1 MVKREV
7 VVLGI
12 NDGHDAGAAL
22 IKDGNVVAAVQEERL
37 NNIKHYAGIPE
48 KSINEVF
55 KISKIHPS
63 VVSLVAVVSYDPPG
77 QEDLNAF
84 STKLLLKLGPLLH
97 SKPYIKI
104 YSTYK
109 KLRRNVKGIMNCLEK
124 LELTNAEI
132 TIIEHQKAHAS
143 AAYRSSPWGYH
154 NHQNKG
160 QTLILTADGS
170 GDGLSSTVNIGT
182 VGEIMR
188 IASSSYYDSLGN
200 AFYTEITRYLG
211 LKPWDHENK
220 VMGLAPYGKAS
231 HCIQKMR
238 EIINID
244 KRNPLVFK
252 NRIGCVGIYVQPKL
266 RKLLANQRF
275 DNIAAAAQQH
285 LEELVKS
292 WVLSAVKSTG
302 VKRLALAGGIF
313 LNVKL
318 NKLLRETEDIE
329 EIFIYPAPDDEGNA
343 VGAALE
349 GYFEYCRR
357 EGIKPN
363 HVPISQTYY
372 GPTFENEEI
381 KFMLKNRLDN
391 NHWKYDY
398 YDDID
403 SLAGELLTK
412 GKIIARCSGRLE
424 WGPRA
429 LGNRSIIADP
439 RDSGVI
445 HKIISTYSMGEPEPD
460 PTKSEEWYQEK
471 SEFFGELRRAC
482 LEPIQRLLEFLFIQ
496 SSKVIQL
503 EKDSQIV
510 TRMIVDLNLEL
521 MDVFYFK
528 NVLENINSYLEN
540 NISDLDSLLKDA
552 RFHKYVNESEISPDV
567 INNFLGKIKEFRKQF
582 LADSDKKIE
591 EPHKKSG

>member
-55 KISKIHPS
+55 KISKIHPFA
-63 VVSLVAVVSYDPPG
+63 VSLVVLVSYDPPG

-97 SKPYIKI
+97 SKPYIKV
-104 YSTYK
+104 YSSYK
-109 KLRRNVKGIMNCLEK
+109 KLRRNVKGIMKCLEK
-124 LELTNAEI
+124 LELTSVEI

-154 NHQNKG
+154 NHQNNG

-182 VGEIMR
+182 VGEIVR

-445 HKIISTYSMGEPEPD
+445 HKINFAIKQRDFWMPFAPSILEERTKDYLTVDEFAPYMIMAFDTVASKDGKNEIPAVVHPYDNTCRPQTVRESWNKSYYNLMEAFESMSGIGAVLNTSFNLHGFPMVGTPEMAIWTFSNSKLDALVLGNYLIS
-460 PTKSEEWYQEK
+460 K
-471 SEFFGELRRAC
+471 
-482 LEPIQRLLEFLFIQ
+482 
-496 SSKVIQL
+496 
-503 EKDSQIV
+503 
-510 TRMIVDLNLEL
+510 
-521 MDVFYFK
+521 
-528 NVLENINSYLEN
+528 
-540 NISDLDSLLKDA
+540 
-552 RFHKYVNESEISPDV
+552 
-567 INNFLGKIKEFRKQF
+567 
-582 LADSDKKIE
+582 
-591 EPHKKSG
+591 